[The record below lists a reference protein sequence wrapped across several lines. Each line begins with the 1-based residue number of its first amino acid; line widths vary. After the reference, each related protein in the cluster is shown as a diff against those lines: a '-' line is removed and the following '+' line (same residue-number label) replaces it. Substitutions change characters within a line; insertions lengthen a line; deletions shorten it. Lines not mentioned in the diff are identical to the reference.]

1 MSRAPECP
9 ATPRLR
15 RSRAAMAAV
24 ALATLVGGTDPA
36 AACPS
41 GPRPTGNDAR
51 YVAACAGQNDEVVLI
66 RPPSGPLT
74 LGTAVSATDTH
85 SAPFGLGHV
94 EITAS
99 VGTSSNFILNP
110 DLHASVI
117 GYADSTDR
125 RTGEAGG
132 NATASFR
139 DIVRFKGAPFETFI
153 LEYAVTGN
161 LVGTYVSS
169 GAAFGQAI
177 AVLNLGISRL
187 DGSGFREGFGLTLD
201 TEAGQSG
208 PFDFN
213 FGLSARLQPDRDYV
227 LSGSLDVR
235 AYGYSAAGAGVPS
248 TFAADFGSTM
258 KFMGFR
264 FYTDDTYSTEVQGV
278 IVESAFGFDYRV
290 ADDGAPTVV
299 PAPSSLLL
307 LASGIGLVAAWRR
320 RGHGRL
326 AHPRGNGSALG

>member
-1 MSRAPECP
+1 M
-9 ATPRLR
+9 LG
-15 RSRAAMAAV
+15 V
-24 ALATLVGGTDPA
+24 ALATLFGGTDPA
-36 AACPS
+36 SACPS

-51 YVAACAGQNDEVVLI
+51 YVAACAGLNDEVVLI
-66 RPPSGPLT
+66 RPPSGSLT
-74 LGTAVSATDTH
+74 LGTAVSATDTG

-125 RTGEAGG
+125 RTGQAGG
-132 NATASFR
+132 LANASFR
-139 DIVRFKGAPFETFI
+139 DIVRFRGAQFETFI

-161 LVGTYVSS
+161 LVGTYVPS
-169 GAAFGQAI
+169 GAAFGQAT

-187 DGSGFREGFGLTLD
+187 DGSGFSIGYGITLD
-201 TEAGQSG
+201 TEEGQSG

-213 FGLSARLQPDRDYV
+213 FGLSGRLLPERDYV
-227 LSGSLDVR
+227 LSGSLDVG
-235 AYGYSAAGAGVPS
+235 AYGWSAAGTGVPS

-278 IVESAFGFDYRV
+278 TVQSAFGFDYRV
-290 ADDGAPTVV
+290 ADDGAPTAV
-299 PAPSSLLL
+299 PAPSSLVL
-307 LASGIGLVAAWRR
+307 LAGGIGLLAAWRR
-320 RGHGRL
+320 RGVAAPL
-326 AHPRGNGSALG
+326 TDST